1 MSWLYLLCA
10 GVFEIVWAVAM
21 KHTDGFTQLWP
32 SIGVVVAMV
41 ISFILLACAIRHIP
55 LGTAYAVWAGIGAA
69 GAAICGVILYDEP
82 TSLWRVLSLCAI
94 VAGVLGLKLLHGQ
107 DVDVVNDHDAT
118 PLGDARKGG

>member
-1 MSWLYLLCA
+1 
-10 GVFEIVWAVAM
+10 M

-94 VAGVLGLKLLHGQ
+94 VAGVLGLKLLHEP
-107 DVDVVNDHDAT
+107 DVDGVNDHDAT
-118 PLGDARKGG
+118 HSSDARKGG

>member
-1 MSWLYLLCA
+1 MSWIYLLCA
-10 GVFEIVWAVAM
+10 GVFEIVWAVTM

-69 GAAICGVILYDEP
+69 GAAICGVIFYGEP

-94 VAGVLGLKLLHGQ
+94 VAGVLGLKFLYEP
-107 DVDVVNDHDAT
+107 DVDGMNDHDAT
-118 PLGDARKGG
+118 HPNDARKGG

>member
-1 MSWLYLLCA
+1 MSWIYLLCA

-32 SIGVVVAMV
+32 SIGVIIAMS
-41 ISFILLACAIRHIP
+41 ISFVLLGFALRHIP

-69 GAAICGVILYDEP
+69 GAAICGVIFYGEP
-82 TSLWRVLSLCAI
+82 ATLWRVLSLCAI

-107 DVDVVNDHDAT
+107 DVDGVNDHDPTHASN
-118 PLGDARKGG
+118 ARKGG

>member
-1 MSWLYLLCA
+1 MSWIYLLCA
-10 GVFEIVWAVAM
+10 GVFEIVWAVTM

-32 SIGVVVAMV
+32 SIGVASAMI

-69 GAAICGVILYDEP
+69 GAAICGVIIYDEP

>member
-1 MSWLYLLCA
+1 MSWIYLLCA
-10 GVFEIVWAVAM
+10 GVFEIVWAVTM

-41 ISFILLACAIRHIP
+41 ISFIFLGIAIRHIP
-55 LGTAYAVWAGIGAA
+55 LGTAYAVWAGVGAA

-94 VAGVLGLKLLHGQ
+94 VVGVLGLKLLHGQ

-118 PLGDARKGG
+118 PPGDARKGG

>member
-1 MSWLYLLCA
+1 MSWIYLLCA
-10 GVFEIVWAVAM
+10 GVFEIVWAVTM

-32 SIGVVVAMV
+32 SIGVASAMI

-94 VAGVLGLKLLHGQ
+94 IAGVLGLKLLHGQ

-118 PLGDARKGG
+118 PPGDARKGG

>member
-1 MSWLYLLCA
+1 MSWIYLLCA

-118 PLGDARKGG
+118 PPGDARKGG